1 MTKKKQPEYVY
12 VQLDDVR
19 APFAV
24 EEWTDE
30 LRPVIRRADGELE
43 ELAEWEPVEDQVV
56 SAASTASVAT
66 GGAVASASTTKS
78 D

>member
-1 MTKKKQPEYVY
+1 MTKKKLPEYVY
-12 VQLDDVR
+12 VQLDDFR

-24 EEWTDE
+24 DSWTEE

-43 ELAEWEPVEDQVV
+43 ELDEWEPVEDQVIP
-56 SAASTASVAT
+56 AAPAAT
-66 GGAVASASTTKS
+66 GGATASASTTKP